1 MTTPEYFTIAE
12 MTATGTGLANSP
24 DNWTKFANLLRTAL
38 FLDGIR
44 EEYAA
49 ALAEEVKGHRTPA
62 IHVNSGYRSA
72 AVNKAVG
79 GVKNSAHTKG
89 LAADIEPWVDAPGC
103 KETLLKVLESHL
115 PEIDQLI
122 IYTTDGNRDGKSVR
136 FFHVGLAEDG
146 KKPRGQLIW
155 K

>member
-1 MTTPEYFTIAE
+1 MNTPKHFTLAE

-24 DNWTKFANLLRTAL
+24 DSWAKCANLLRTAL

-44 EEYAA
+44 DEFAKALEERFT
-49 ALAEEVKGHRTPA
+49 GHRSPA
-62 IHVNSGYRSA
+62 IRVNSGYRSA

-79 GVKNSAHTKG
+79 GVKGSAHTKG
-89 LAADIEPWVDAPGC
+89 LAADIEPWVGHAGSS
-103 KETLLKVLESHL
+103 ETLAEVLKAHMS
-115 PEIDQLI
+115 EIDQLI
-122 IYTTDGNRDGKSVR
+122 TYTTDHTETGDIR

-146 KKPRGQLIW
+146 KTPRGQLLW